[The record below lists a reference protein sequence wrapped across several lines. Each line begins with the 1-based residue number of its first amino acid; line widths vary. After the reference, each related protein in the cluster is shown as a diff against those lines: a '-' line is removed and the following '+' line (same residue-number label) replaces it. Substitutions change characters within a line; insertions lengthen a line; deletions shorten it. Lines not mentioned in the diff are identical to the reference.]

1 MAAAMRIWMRDLR
14 RTLATIVLSAPLLG
28 CIEHHIPGTN
38 CPDQHDDRF
47 ALDANDSTLTS
58 LIAQCEQ
65 QDSCEPLCTEL
76 DMRKYGDD
84 GTAIRV
90 CDLEAVNGT
99 DQLHVTA
106 GFLCGG
112 RRPGNYRHGVAP
124 ETCEAVAAYLAR
136 QADLEAASVRA
147 FADLYADLV
156 ELAAPAV
163 MRRAAIRAAADEVRH
178 AATCAALARR
188 FGATVRPRQVRA
200 AARRDLRALVVDNIT
215 EGCVRETY
223 GAAIAGYQARTARDP
238 IVRRAMYRIARDE
251 AKHALLAWQLH
262 RWAAPKLRDSH
273 VVMSA
278 ATTARAELST
288 EAATVEPALRAA
300 LGLPGPAA
308 ATAILGELDA
318 RVWSPLAW
326 RS

>member
-1 MAAAMRIWMRDLR
+1 MRDLR
-14 RTLATIVLSAPLLG
+14 RTLASIVLMAPLAG
-28 CIEHHIPGTN
+28 CGPV
-38 CPDQHDDRF
+38 CPPPEPHDDTF
-47 ALDANDSTLTS
+47 ILDNSDMELAP
-58 LIAQCEQ
+58 LIADCEQ
-65 QDSCEPLCTEL
+65 HQSCEPLCEKLVERMYGLVDGPIETCEL
-76 DMRKYGDD
+76 
-84 GTAIRV
+84 
-90 CDLEAVNGT
+90 VNEPDNQFG
-99 DQLHVTA
+99 LHVVSPA
-106 GFLCGG
+106 FHSCGG

-124 ETCEAVAAYLAR
+124 ATCDAVAAYLVR

-156 ELAAPAV
+156 ELGAPAA

-178 AATCAALARR
+178 ASTCAALARR
-188 FGATVRPRQVRA
+188 FGATIRPRQVRA

-223 GAAIAGYQARTARDP
+223 GAAVAGYQARTARDP

-262 RWAAPKLRDSH
+262 RWAAPKLRDPH
-273 VVMSA
+273 AVMSA

-288 EAATVEPALRAA
+288 EAATAEPA